1 MNDIWNNKY
10 GDTEWRLAKISLII
24 LWFLNI
30 AVILLGYNS
39 APIKQGIF
47 NWYNFNFI
55 ENPIWRYLIL
65 LISFIFTLMYLFEK
79 RMTIS
84 TMGLFVISVFAFSLE
99 ESNGILS
106 RASLLSFVFFAQY
119 LAYIIH
125 KYYPKL
131 DHKQLRFTF
140 SIQAVVAAYMLSAIS
155 KLSAS
160 GMEWVSNSKYLS
172 LQILKSYHYK
182 FVNYADYKILKEGI
196 DFASFVQNNQNTIT
210 ALLTFSLILEL
221 FAWIS
226 LGSKKRA
233 IIYGILLLSMHIGI
247 KLTMDISLVTI
258 SGPMLIFMVNPLFII
273 WTGILKPFSKNI
285 NDYYIQTK

>member
-1 MNDIWNNKY
+1 MIEIWNNQY
-10 GDTEWRLAKISLII
+10 GDTDWRLAKISLII

-30 AVILLGYNS
+30 AIILLSYNS

-65 LISFIFTLMYLFEK
+65 LISFILTLMYLFEK

-84 TMGLFVISVFAFSLE
+84 TMGMFVISVFAFTLE

-119 LAYIIH
+119 LAYFIH

-131 DHKQLRFTF
+131 DLKQIRFTF

-160 GMEWVSNSKYLS
+160 SIEWVSNSKYLS

-182 FVNYADYKILKEGI
+182 FVTYADYKILKEGI
-196 DFASFVQNNQNTIT
+196 DFASFVNDNHNIIT
-210 ALLTFSLILEL
+210 ALLTISLILEL

-273 WTGILKPFSKNI
+273 WTGILKPFSKKI
-285 NDYYIQTK
+285 QDYYIQF

>member
-1 MNDIWNNKY
+1 MIETWNNQY

-24 LWFLNI
+24 LWFFNVTI
-30 AVILLGYNS
+30 ILLSYNS
-39 APIKQGIF
+39 APIQQGIF
-47 NWYNFNFI
+47 TWFNFQFI

-65 LISFIFTLMYLFEK
+65 LICSILTLMYLFEK

-84 TMGLFVISVFAFSLE
+84 TLGLFVISVFAFSLE

-106 RASLLSFVFFAQY
+106 RAGLLSFVFFAQY
-119 LAYIIH
+119 LAYLIH
-125 KYYPKL
+125 FYYPKV
-131 DHKQLRFTF
+131 DHKQIRFTF
-140 SIQAVVAAYMLSAIS
+140 CIQAVVAAYVLSAIS
-155 KLSAS
+155 KLSVS

-182 FVNYADYKILKEGI
+182 FVNYADFNILKEGI
-196 DFASFVQNNQNTIT
+196 DFASFVQDNQYVIT
-210 ALLTFSLILEL
+210 ALLTISLVLEL

-233 IIYGILLLSMHIGI
+233 IIYGTLLLFMHIGI

-258 SGPMLIFMVNPLFII
+258 FGPMLIFMVNPLYII
-273 WTGILKPFSKNI
+273 WIGILKPISKNI
-285 NDYYIQTK
+285 KEYYIQTK